1 MEQSNLE
8 VWRAHARQWQRVGAP
23 LRPTQEDGELLLAL
37 SAPAL
42 SESVCARLLVMGV
55 TPEVVQLEWPSHV
68 ELLAV
73 DHSQEM
79 IDSVWCPHHSIPSA
93 VKQASWQSMPLEEDS
108 VDSAVGDGCLTVLP
122 SLADYERVFAE
133 VARVL
138 RPGGSL
144 VLRCFIRPDTGESI
158 ESVVADAMAGRVGSF
173 HTLKWRVAMTLSAD
187 EDHRVPVADIHALF
201 EQVFP
206 DRGALAQQAGW
217 QREVIDTIDAYRGV
231 GTVYTFPVLDAV
243 RRLASNNFEVSEV
256 RCGSYELAERCP
268 TVLFTP
274 IGKN

>member
-68 ELLAV
+68 GLLAV

-79 IDSVWCPHHSIPSA
+79 IDSVWRPHHSIPSA
-93 VKQASWQSMPLEEDS
+93 VKQASWQSMPLEDDS

-122 SLADYERVFAE
+122 SLADYESVFTE

-158 ESVVADAMAGRVGSF
+158 
-173 HTLKWRVAMTLSAD
+173 
-187 EDHRVPVADIHALF
+187 
-201 EQVFP
+201 
-206 DRGALAQQAGW
+206 
-217 QREVIDTIDAYRGV
+217 
-231 GTVYTFPVLDAV
+231 
-243 RRLASNNFEVSEV
+243 
-256 RCGSYELAERCP
+256 
-268 TVLFTP
+268 
-274 IGKN
+274 